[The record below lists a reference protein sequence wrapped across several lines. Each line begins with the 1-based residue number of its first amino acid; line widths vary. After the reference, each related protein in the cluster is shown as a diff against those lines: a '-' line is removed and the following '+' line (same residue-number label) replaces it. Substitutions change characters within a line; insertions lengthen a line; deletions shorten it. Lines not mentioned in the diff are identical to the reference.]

1 MVLDVVG
8 HKIGDENNCMP
19 TTAPFS
25 VDEFWTAIFQMHHD
39 KAFGLDGLNLAFYH
53 RFWNLFRGDTN
64 YAGLY
69 SLVGWRWVA

>member
-53 RFWNLFRGDTN
+53 RF
-64 YAGLY
+64 
-69 SLVGWRWVA
+69 